1 MSNENN
7 NYDNNSDR
15 RQELIKAF
23 LDDVERKLPFWL
35 KDEKDNITDILEELE
50 THIWDRAT
58 ELAEGG
64 EPSEEQIELVIEQMG
79 SPSKI
84 AGEYKRRGK
93 PKFYITE
100 ELYPLYTKILIIV
113 GAVLVG
119 FNFIGMLFSII
130 GATTAREVF
139 GGFFQGIAVSFAIAL
154 ILITLQ
160 FVYLSKEGYLPED
173 FSRFTSR
180 LPSTVRRFF
189 ETRPKETTETTTAKS
204 EAVVNSVSKPTP
216 TETTIPIV
224 APKVVVKT
232 VKPQIVKETI
242 IVKEP
247 RVIREERFT
256 RPERVVK
263 YKRDL
268 GRNYLSEGITGMV
281 FGTALVILPFL
292 PLFDFMGTSP
302 LRYWIVILGGI
313 SLVMGVIRFL
323 QALVGRLLRL
333 QQGLMFLSVFPK
345 AAYIPLWLSLIRP
358 IFEYDGFHLELV
370 SKINWLVTNVDWWW
384 WDQST
389 TFLVLKIVIY
399 ITVAI
404 NAISILSELIRI
416 AKLEAEGFPIR
427 EVEVYR

>member
-1 MSNENN
+1 MSIENN
-7 NYDNNSDR
+7 NYDNSSDR
-15 RQELIKAF
+15 RQESVKAF
-23 LDDVERKLPFWL
+23 LDEVERKLPFWL
-35 KDEKDNITDILEELE
+35 KDEKDDIKDILDELE

-64 EPSEEQIELVIEQMG
+64 EPSQEQIEFVIEQMG

-100 ELYPLYTKILIIV
+100 ELFPLYQRILVIA
-113 GAVLVG
+113 AVALTS
-119 FNFIGMLFSII
+119 FNFIGMLFSI
-130 GATTAREVF
+130 GNKSVASLFAD
-139 GGFFQGIAVSFAIAL
+139 FFQGIFISFAIAL
-154 ILITLQ
+154 ILITIQ
-160 FVYLSKEGYLPED
+160 FVLLSREGYLPED

-180 LPSTVRRFF
+180 LPITIRRFF
-189 ETRPKETTETTTAKS
+189 ETRPKETTTEVNAKS
-204 EAVVNSVSKPTP
+204 EAYGTISHEPTS
-216 TETTIPIV
+216 TETEVPITTPIV
-224 APKVVVKT
+224 IEKS

-247 RVIREERFT
+247 RVAKESP

-263 YKRDL
+263 YRRDL

-281 FGTALVILPFL
+281 FGTVLVILPFL

-302 LRYWIVILGGI
+302 LRYWIAILGGI
-313 SLVMGVIRFL
+313 SLVIGVIRFL

-358 IFEYDGFHLELV
+358 VFEYDGFRQEVLKL
-370 SKINWLVTNVDWWW
+370 INWLVNNVDWWM
-384 WDQST
+384 T
-389 TFLVLKIVIY
+389 YENTILVLQIIVYFI
-399 ITVAI
+399 VAI

>member
-7 NYDNNSDR
+7 TNSNSFDR
-15 RQELIKAF
+15 RQELIKSF

-64 EPSEEQIELVIEQMG
+64 DPSEDQIELVIEQMG

-84 AGEYKRRGK
+84 ASEYKRRGK

-119 FNFIGMLFSII
+119 FNFLGMLFSII

-139 GGFFQGIAVSFAIAL
+139 GGFFQGIFVSLAIAV
-154 ILITLQ
+154 ILITIQ
-160 FVYLSKEGYLPED
+160 FVYLSKEGYLPDD
-173 FSRFTSR
+173 FSRFTAR
-180 LPSTVRRFF
+180 LPSTIQRFF
-189 ETRPKETTETTTAKS
+189 ETRPKETRETTDAKPEVAAQS
-204 EAVVNSVSKPTP
+204 FHEPTP
-216 TETTIPIV
+216 TETTVPIV
-224 APKVVVKT
+224 APKIIVKT
-232 VKPQIVKETI
+232 EKPQIVKETI

-247 RVIREERFT
+247 RVIRET

-281 FGTALVILPFL
+281 FGTALVIMPFL

-302 LRYWIVILGGI
+302 LRYWLVILGGI
-313 SLVMGVIRFL
+313 SLVIGIIRFL

-333 QQGLMFLSVFPK
+333 QQGLMFLSIFPK

-358 IFEYDGFHLELV
+358 VFEYDGLHLEIV
-370 SKINWLVTNVDWWW
+370 NKINWLVTNVDWWW

-389 TFLVLKIVIY
+389 TFLVLQIIIY
-399 ITVAI
+399 VTIAI
-404 NAISILSELIRI
+404 NAISILSELTRI

>member
-7 NYDNNSDR
+7 NYDNDSDR
-15 RQELIKAF
+15 RQELIKTF
-23 LDDVERKLPFWL
+23 LDEVERKLPFWL
-35 KDEKDNITDILEELE
+35 KDEKDNIADILEELE

-79 SPSKI
+79 SPGKI

-93 PKFYITE
+93 PKYFITE
-100 ELYPLYTKILIIV
+100 ELFPLYTKILIIV

-160 FVYLSKEGYLPED
+160 FVYLSKEGYLPDD

-189 ETRPKETTETTTAKS
+189 ETRPKETIDATQIKPDAAVKTVSEPTSTET
-204 EAVVNSVSKPTP
+204 
-216 TETTIPIV
+216 ILPIA
-224 APKVVVKT
+224 APMVVVKT
-232 VKPQIVKETI
+232 EKPQIVKETI
-242 IVKEP
+242 IIKEP
-247 RVIREERFT
+247 RVIKEERQT

-281 FGTALVILPFL
+281 FGTALVVLPFL

-302 LRYWIVILGGI
+302 LRYWLVILGGI
-313 SLVMGVIRFL
+313 SLAIGIIRFL

-333 QQGLMFLSVFPK
+333 QQGLMFLSVLPK
-345 AAYIPLWLSLIRP
+345 AAYIPLWLSLIRT
-358 IFEYDGFHLELV
+358 IFEYDGFHQEVLKL
-370 SKINWLVTNVDWWW
+370 INWLVNNVDWWW
-384 WDQST
+384 WTQDT
-389 TFLVLKIVIY
+389 TFLVLQIIIY
-399 ITVAI
+399 VTVAI
-404 NAISILSELIRI
+404 NAISILSELTRI
-416 AKLEAEGFPIR
+416 GRLEAEGFPIR

>member
-7 NYDNNSDR
+7 NYDNDSDR
-15 RQELIKAF
+15 RQELIKTF
-23 LDDVERKLPFWL
+23 LDEVERKLPFWL
-35 KDEKDNITDILEELE
+35 KDEKENVKDILEELE

-64 EPSEEQIELVIEQMG
+64 EPSEEQIEIVVEQMG

-93 PKFYITE
+93 PKYFITE
-100 ELYPLYTKILIIV
+100 ELFPLYTKILAIV

-119 FNFIGMLFSII
+119 FNFIAMLFSII

-139 GGFFQGIAVSFAIAL
+139 SGFFQGIAISFAIAL
-154 ILITLQ
+154 ILITVQ
-160 FVYLSKEGYLPED
+160 FVILSKEGYLPED

-189 ETRPKETTETTTAKS
+189 ETRPKETPETIDMKTEAAANSYPEPTSTETT
-204 EAVVNSVSKPTP
+204 V
-216 TETTIPIV
+216 PIV
-224 APKVVVKT
+224 APKVVVET
-232 VKPQIVKETI
+232 GKPHVMKETI

-247 RVIREERFT
+247 RVVKEER
-256 RPERVVK
+256 RVGPERVVK
-263 YKRDL
+263 YQRDI

-281 FGTALVILPFL
+281 FGTALVILPFT
-292 PLFDFMGTSP
+292 PLFDFIGTSP

-313 SLVMGVIRFL
+313 SLAIGIIRFL

-358 IFEYDGFHLELV
+358 IFEYDGFHQEVLKL
-370 SKINWLVTNVDWWW
+370 INWLVNNVDWWMT
-384 WDQST
+384 QGT
-389 TFLVLKIVIY
+389 TILVLQIIIYVI
-399 ITVAI
+399 VAI

>member
-7 NYDNNSDR
+7 NYDNDSDR
-15 RQELIKAF
+15 RKELIKAF

-35 KDEKDNITDILEELE
+35 KDEKENISDILEELE

-64 EPSEEQIELVIEQMG
+64 DPSEEQIELVIDQMG

-93 PKFYITE
+93 PKYFITE
-100 ELYPLYTKILIIV
+100 ELFPIYTKILIIV

-130 GATTAREVF
+130 GATTARAVF
-139 GGFFQGIAVSFAIAL
+139 GGFFQGIFVSFAIAL

-160 FVYLSKEGYLPED
+160 FIYLSKEGYLPED

-189 ETRPKETTETTTAKS
+189 ETRPKETPEATEAKQEIAVKSVQEPTSTETI
-204 EAVVNSVSKPTP
+204 V
-216 TETTIPIV
+216 PIA
-224 APKVVVKT
+224 APKVAVKT
-232 VKPQIVKETI
+232 EKPQIVKETI

-247 RVIREERFT
+247 RVIKEERRP

-281 FGTALVILPFL
+281 FGTVLVILPFL

-302 LRYWIVILGGI
+302 LRYWLVILGGI
-313 SLVMGVIRFL
+313 SLAIGIIRFL

-333 QQGLMFLSVFPK
+333 QQGLMFLSVLPK

-358 IFEYDGFHLELV
+358 VFEYDGFHQEVLKL
-370 SKINWLVTNVDWWW
+370 INWLINNVDWWMNYEN
-384 WDQST
+384 T
-389 TFLVLKIVIY
+389 ILVLQIIVYFI
-399 ITVAI
+399 IAI
-404 NAISILSELIRI
+404 NSISILSELTRI